1 MFKLAPLYDLN
12 VSAKTF
18 ASLVAILNF
27 KVQQFHGGLP
37 FMGITAFGGR
47 VLGVVKR
54 TLEMTEFYKCCND
67 NSGQIVLMQFSQAI
81 MLERAWQFIAPV

>member
-1 MFKLAPLYDLN
+1 
-12 VSAKTF
+12 
-18 ASLVAILNF
+18 
-27 KVQQFHGGLP
+27 
-37 FMGITAFGGR
+37 MGITAFGGR